1 MKNLLKYIVIGLLL
15 IFVATVIAPMVI
27 GVAIGG
33 AIFYGGYKLYEKNE
47 SVFLKIVGLLL
58 ITLGIVIAFSSIPV
72 LLLLGA
78 TIIGY
83 FVYKFFKGEN
93 QIIPASSSP
102 FHNFEKEWQNL
113 KK

>member
-15 IFVATVIAPMVI
+15 IFAATVIAPMVI
-27 GVAIGG
+27 GILIGG
-33 AIFYGGYKLYEKNE
+33 AIFYGGYKVCEKNE
-47 SVFLKIVGLLL
+47 SVFMKIIGLLL

-83 FVYKFFKGEN
+83 YVYKYFKGED
-93 QIIPASSSP
+93 QIIPASSP
-102 FHNFEKEWQNL
+102 FSNFEKEWQNL